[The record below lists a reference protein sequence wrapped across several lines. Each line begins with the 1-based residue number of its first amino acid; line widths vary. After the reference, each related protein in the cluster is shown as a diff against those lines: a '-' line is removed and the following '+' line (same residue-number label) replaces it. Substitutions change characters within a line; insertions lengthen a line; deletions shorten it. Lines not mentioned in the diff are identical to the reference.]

1 MLSVVTS
8 GLPENH
14 LCFILI
20 VERETHTTTLL
31 SSNTMQKFTTDRYDG
46 QRCQVSIVSSSI
58 TIQGENNAVEIR
70 FLDEAYL
77 LDAVCS
83 FIRYRHL
90 DSDSD
95 DKYSKL
101 LSAVADLGET
111 IRTNKA
117 KAAA

>member
-1 MLSVVTS
+1 MLYINSQ
-8 GLPENH
+8 
-14 LCFILI
+14 
-20 VERETHTTTLL
+20 ERNTHNTLL
-31 SSNTMQKFTTDRYDG
+31 SLNTMQKFTTDRFDG

-95 DKYSKL
+95 DKYTKL

-117 KAAA
+117 KTAA

>member
-1 MLSVVTS
+1 MNQAR
-8 GLPENH
+8 G
-14 LCFILI
+14 
-20 VERETHTTTLL
+20 TTTLAEY
-31 SSNTMQKFTTDRYDG
+31 NTQHAMNKFTTDRYDG

-58 TIQGENNAVEIR
+58 TIQGEHNAVEVR
-70 FLDEAYL
+70 YLDEAYL
-77 LDAVCS
+77 LDAICS
-83 FIRYRHL
+83 YVRYRHL

-95 DKYSKL
+95 DKYSRL

>member
-1 MLSVVTS
+1 M
-8 GLPENH
+8 NQA
-14 LCFILI
+14 
-20 VERETHTTTLL
+20 RETATLAQHTTH
-31 SSNTMQKFTTDRYDG
+31 NTMQKFTTDRYDG

-83 FIRYRHL
+83 YIKYRHL
-90 DSDSD
+90 DSNRGEVHR
-95 DKYSKL
+95 KL
-101 LSAVADLGET
+101 LDAVCELGNT
-111 IRTNKA
+111 IAKE